1 MVNSKPNL
9 DEGIIAD
16 KLKQTQLQLIQQEKF
31 AGIGHLAA
39 GVAHEINNPLGFVLS
54 NFETLSNYAK
64 VYKIIIDEYTE
75 LKNCLSENN
84 SPKIQEKLALINHLE
99 EENNLEFIT
108 EDLEELISDSCEGL
122 DRISK
127 IVTSLRLFSRID
139 QQNDY
144 EEYDLNEGIKNT
156 LIIARNE
163 IKYHAEVEEN
173 YSDIPN
179 IKAFS
184 SQINQV
190 LLNIIVNA
198 AHAIKY
204 KNSSEF
210 GKITINT
217 FADNKFVYCEITDT
231 GIGISKEN
239 LNSIFNPF
247 FTTKPEGEGTGLGL
261 SICYDIIVNK
271 HKGELLAEST
281 EGIGTKFTVKL
292 PISQK

>member
-1 MVNSKPNL
+1 MVNSKPIIK
-9 DEGIIAD
+9 DELIVN
-16 KLKQTQLQLIQQEKF
+16 KLKQTELQLIQQEKF

-64 VYKIIIDEYTE
+64 VYKNVIDEYRA
-75 LKNCLSENN
+75 LKDNLSELNAEEIKE
-84 SPKIQEKLALINHLE
+84 KINKINQLE
-99 EENNLEFIT
+99 EENNLDFIT

-139 QQNDY
+139 QQNDF
-144 EEYDLNEGIKNT
+144 EEYDLNEGIENT

-173 YSDIPN
+173 YGELPS

-190 LLNIIVNA
+190 LLNIMVNS

-204 KNSSEF
+204 RNSDEF

-217 FADNKFVYCEITDT
+217 YADKEYTYCEIEDT
-231 GIGISKEN
+231 GIGIPKEN

-247 FTTKPEGEGTGLGL
+247 FTTKPEGQGTGLGL
-261 SICYDIIVNK
+261 SICYDIVVNK
-271 HKGELLAEST
+271 HKGELLVDST
-281 EGIGTKFTVKL
+281 EGIGTKFTIKL
-292 PISQK
+292 PIKQK

>member
-1 MVNSKPNL
+1 MVKSKPII
-9 DEGIIAD
+9 EEEIIAN

-39 GVAHEINNPLGFVLS
+39 GIAHEINNPLGFVLS

-64 VYKIIIDEYTE
+64 VYKMIIDEYRE
-75 LKNCLSENN
+75 LKEDLSEIN
-84 SPKIQEKLALINHLE
+84 IDKLQDKLSRIKSLE
-99 EENNLEFIT
+99 EENNLDFIT
-108 EDLEELISDSCEGL
+108 EDLDELISDSCEGL

-139 QQNDY
+139 QQNEF
-144 EEYDLNEGIKNT
+144 EEYDINEGISNT
-156 LIIARNE
+156 IIIARNE

-173 YSDIPN
+173 FDDVPS

-204 KNSSEF
+204 RSCDEF

-217 FADNKFVYCEITDT
+217 YTDNDYVYCEIIDT
-231 GIGISKEN
+231 GIGISQDN
-239 LNSIFNPF
+239 LKSIFNPF

-261 SICYDIIVNK
+261 SICYDIVVNK
-271 HKGELLAEST
+271 HGGELLVDSI
-281 EGIGTKFTVKL
+281 EGIGTKFTMKL
-292 PISQK
+292 PIKQR

>member
-1 MVNSKPNL
+1 MVDS
-9 DEGIIAD
+9 IAN
-16 KLKQTQLQLIQQEKF
+16 KLKQTELQLMQQEKF

-39 GVAHEINNPLGFVLS
+39 GIAHEINNPLGFVLS

-64 VYKIIIDEYTE
+64 VYKMIIDEYRE
-75 LKNCLSENN
+75 LKDSLSEIN
-84 SPKIQEKLALINHLE
+84 SAKLQEKLSQINHLE
-99 EENNLEFIT
+99 EENNLDFIT
-108 EDLEELISDSCEGL
+108 EDLDELISDSCEGL

-139 QQNDY
+139 QHNDF
-144 EEYDLNEGIKNT
+144 EEYDINEGIANT

-173 YSDIPN
+173 FKEIPN
-179 IKAFS
+179 IRAFS

-204 KNSSEF
+204 KNSDEF
-210 GKITINT
+210 GTITINT
-217 FADNKFVYCEITDT
+217 YADDHYVYCEIIDT

-239 LNSIFNPF
+239 LHSIFNPF

-271 HKGELLAEST
+271 HGGELLVDST
-281 EGIGTKFTVKL
+281 EGVGTKFTMKL
-292 PISQK
+292 PIKQK

>member
-1 MVNSKPNL
+1 MVNSKPII
-9 DEGIIAD
+9 DEEIIAN
-16 KLKQTQLQLIQQEKF
+16 KLKQTELQLIQQEKF

-54 NFETLSNYAK
+54 NFETLSSYAK
-64 VYKIIIDEYTE
+64 VYKMIIDEYIE
-75 LKNCLSENN
+75 LKDCLSKNN
-84 SPKIQEKLALINHLE
+84 NPEIQDKLSRIKHLE

-108 EDLEELISDSCEGL
+108 EDLDELITDSCEGL

-139 QQNDY
+139 QHNDF
-144 EEYDLNEGIKNT
+144 EEYEINEGITNT

-173 YSDIPN
+173 FKDVPN

-204 KNSSEF
+204 KNSNEF

-217 FADNKFVYCEITDT
+217 YADNEYVYCEIIDT

-239 LNSIFNPF
+239 LSSIFDPF

-271 HKGELLAEST
+271 HGGELLVDST
-281 EGIGTKFTVKL
+281 EGVGTKFTMKL
-292 PISQK
+292 PIKQK